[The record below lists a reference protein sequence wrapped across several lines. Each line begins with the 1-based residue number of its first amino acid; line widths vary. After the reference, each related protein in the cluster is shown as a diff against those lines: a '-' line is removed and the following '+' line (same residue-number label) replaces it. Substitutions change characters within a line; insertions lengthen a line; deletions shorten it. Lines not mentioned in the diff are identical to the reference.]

1 MLSKVLAVVQSK
13 AALAVLGVVLV
24 GGGGTAAAY
33 VASGHQIPLMGTQAQ
48 ATEKPDAT
56 HDASNDHTHTVSIE
70 GVLKSANGSTIT
82 VASATEA
89 TEATDAPKATAH
101 PDATEKPEGT
111 AQPDATEK
119 PDATETAKSSDA
131 PEATKTPTTYTITVN
146 SNTRI
151 NGDGDR
157 AIKLA
162 DLASY
167 AGHRVQVQAEKQSD
181 GSYVAW
187 KVTVQGA
194 DSDGSHG
201 GNGSTSTSHVPT
213 VSVQVNG
220 LQGTVK
226 SVGTG
231 SIVIQLAD
239 GSTKTV
245 IINSQ
250 TQFKGTYNGA
260 ASLKT
265 GVKVNIQATTQAD
278 GTLVATSI
286 EIVA

>member
-1 MLSKVLAVVQSK
+1 MLSKVLSVVQSK

-33 VASGHQIPLMGTQAQ
+33 AATGHQLPLMGTQAQ

-56 HDASNDHTHTVSIE
+56 HTADNHAHTVSIE
-70 GVLKSANGSTIT
+70 GVLKSSNGSTIT
-82 VASATEA
+82 VLSYGEKPDTTDAAQGTDAAKGTEVPDATKAPEA
-89 TEATDAPKATAH
+89 TEA
-101 PDATEKPEGT
+101 PEGT
-111 AQPDATEK
+111 K
-119 PDATETAKSSDA
+119 A
-131 PEATKTPTTYTITVN
+131 PEATKTPTTITITVN
-146 SNTRI
+146 AQTRI
-151 NGDGDR
+151 NGDG
-157 AIKLA
+157 ASTLA
-162 DLASY
+162 DLAKNI
-167 AGHRVQVQAEKQSD
+167 GHRVQVQAEKQSD

-194 DSDGSHG
+194 DSDGSHD

-213 VSVQVNG
+213 VTVQVNG
-220 LQGTVK
+220 LQGTIK
-226 SVGTG
+226 SVSQG

-245 IINSQ
+245 YINAQ

-260 ASLKT
+260 TSLKT

-278 GTLVATSI
+278 GTLLATSI
-286 EIVA
+286 EVEA